1 MFETSG
7 RKCGNMTGM
16 QQQQPLQQFILQ
28 QLFQSHCPLL
38 GSWQAYLNVHE
49 RAGTVLSM

>member
-16 QQQQPLQQFILQ
+16 QQFILQ